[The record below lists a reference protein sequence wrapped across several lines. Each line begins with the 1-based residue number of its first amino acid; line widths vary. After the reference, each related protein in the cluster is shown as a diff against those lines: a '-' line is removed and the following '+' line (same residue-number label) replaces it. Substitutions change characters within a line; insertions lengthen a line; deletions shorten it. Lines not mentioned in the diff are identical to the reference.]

1 MGYKESFD
9 QWKEFYI
16 ADYKPNLAEN
26 VIEEPVE
33 NPITHKTEFVKF
45 TLMKAMDIG
54 YISEYLADR
63 VRTAMMKANLTGESP
78 AAGLH
83 DLIIQEIELRDRT
96 ASLTPVSSPDSVVA
110 ERLPLASSDPR
121 GGGRL

>member
-16 ADYKPNLAEN
+16 ADFKPNLTEN

-45 TLMKAMDIG
+45 TLMKAMEIG

-96 ASLTPVSSPDSVVA
+96 IIDMVFGKNVPAHAAPEKAPDTWWA
-110 ERLPLASSDPR
+110 EE
-121 GGGRL
+121 GMK

>member
-45 TLMKAMDIG
+45 TFMKAMDIG

-63 VRTAMMKANLTGESP
+63 VRTAVMKANFTGESP
-78 AAGLH
+78 ASGLH
-83 DLIIQEIELRDRT
+83 DLIIREIELRDRT
-96 ASLTPVSSPDSVVA
+96 IIDMVFGKNAPANAAPEKAPDTWWA
-110 ERLPLASSDPR
+110 EE
-121 GGGRL
+121 GMK